1 MAEFSFG
8 DLLAAAAEAPQT
20 SFGPELDAPGR
31 YRAEVAASNSKISS
45 KGKLQFGIK
54 FKVVG
59 GPKDGHAIWSNQT
72 LSPES
77 PAALDIFFRTFE
89 ALGIPRDA
97 WAKYGSNLEAAG
109 EAAAN
114 AIIGAPAEI
123 NVQMGKPNNGYAAKL
138 EVKFINPP
146 KATQTAPVAA
156 AAGAVP
162 PAPQIPAQAAPP
174 VVPPAAPAAAPIAPP
189 RSPF

>member
-20 SFGPELDAPGR
+20 SFGPELDAAGR
-31 YRAEVAASNSKISS
+31 YRADVVAANSKISS
-45 KGKLQFGIK
+45 KGKLQFGLK

-59 GPKDGHAIWSNQT
+59 GPKDGSSIWSNQT

-89 ALGIPRDA
+89 ALGIPRDG

-114 AIIGAPAEI
+114 AVIGAPAEI

-146 KATQTAPVAA
+146 KATQAAPVATA
-156 AAGAVP
+156 ATV
-162 PAPQIPAQAAPP
+162 QIPSQPAAPD
-174 VVPPAAPAAAPIAPP
+174 VTPPAAPTAAPLAPP